1 MSAFDVEDTS
11 CRLIIQLY
19 VHARI
24 DAALLLSRNVLQV
37 LIRGLMNIMH
47 SNSKVFVWLLLM
59 TPAFAF
65 AEPGVDDRFSISLG
79 AFVTDRSTDTQL
91 DSDVLGKGTVIDF
104 EDDLGLDSSDSVFRI
119 DGHYRFSQKH
129 RVNFSVFDL
138 SRDSSA
144 TILRDI
150 QYGDKIFPIDTVVNT
165 SFDLNI
171 YKLTYAYSFMQRDSG
186 YLGVS
191 LGIHIGDSK
200 IGLDQ
205 QSLGQFEV
213 SSITAPLP
221 VIGLIGEYELTDR
234 LTLGASGELFAFEFD
249 NVDGSLVDLY
259 VGIDYQ
265 IIDHIALG
273 LGFNSVH
280 FDVDATK
287 SDFSGSLDWRYEGA
301 LLFFKFDF

>member
-1 MSAFDVEDTS
+1 
-11 CRLIIQLY
+11 
-19 VHARI
+19 
-24 DAALLLSRNVLQV
+24 
-37 LIRGLMNIMH
+37 MNIMQL
-47 SNSKVFVWLLLM
+47 NSKGFFWLLLM

-65 AEPGVDDRFSISLG
+65 AESGVDDRFSISLA
-79 AFVTDRSTDTQL
+79 AFVTDRSTDTRL

-129 RVNFSVFDL
+129 RLNFSVFDL

-150 QYGDKIFPIDTVVNT
+150 QYGGKIFPIDTVVNT

-171 YKLTYAYSFMQRDSG
+171 YKLTYTYSFMQRDSG
-186 YLGVS
+186 YLGVT
-191 LGIHIGDSK
+191 LGIHIGDSE

-205 QSLGQFEV
+205 EGLGQFEV

-221 VIGLIGEYELTDR
+221 VIGLRGEYEFTDR

-249 NVDGSLVDLY
+249 DVDGLLVDLY
-259 VGIDYQ
+259 IGIDYQ

-287 SDFSGSLDWRYEGA
+287 SNFSGSLDWQYTGA
-301 LLFFKFDF
+301 LLFFKVDF